1 MSSKPS
7 LLYEELPPPERWRE
21 FLECCWHAVDRA
33 PRADRPAEH
42 IVPDGCPEIIVPLG
56 DPFSR
61 RVETGWRRQGRAF
74 LAGTLSR
81 PWSLRAGRVV
91 DTFGMRF
98 RPGALPL
105 LLVVDMRSTVD
116 RELPLARLAGVAAA
130 RRLRQHLAAAPDLA
144 ARAAAA
150 TAWLAEVGGEAP
162 APSATPCTRAVG
174 LIRAGRG
181 GVRVDE
187 VASELGRSRRQLER
201 AFVTGLGIG
210 PKLYSRIVRLQA
222 ALVEIDAAE
231 RGASVDAALAAGYFD
246 QSHLLR
252 DFRTLAGRPAA
263 RSRQADGEM
272 SRHFTAP
279 QRLLA
284 LLAGE

>member
-1 MSSKPS
+1 M
-7 LLYEELPPPERWRE
+7 
-21 FLECCWHAVDRA
+21 
-33 PRADRPAEH
+33 
-42 IVPDGCPEIIVPLG
+42 PDGCPELIVHLG
-56 DPFSR
+56 EPFSR
-61 RVETGWRRQGRAF
+61 RVDGRWRSQGRTF

-98 RPGALPL
+98 RPGALPQL
-105 LLVVDMRSTVD
+105 LAVDMRGTVD
-116 RELPLARLAGVAAA
+116 RELPLARLVGVAAS
-130 RRLRQHLAAAPDLA
+130 RRLRQRLAKVPALA

-181 GVRVDE
+181 GVRVE
-187 VASELGRSRRQLER
+187 AVAAELGRSRRQLER
-201 AFVTGLGIG
+201 AFATGLGIG

-231 RGASVDAALAAGYFD
+231 HGASVEAALAAGYFD

-252 DFRTLAGRPAA
+252 EFRALAGRPAA

-279 QRLLA
+279 ERLLA